1 MIFSGIMDAH
11 NSPNRVRKM
20 SDTHHDSRCM
30 TCCGAYFM
38 ILKNRPAIDTT
49 TTCHDSSMDSNRL
62 STGLQ
67 MTDCEV
73 IAEHTELNICKHAI

>member
-1 MIFSGIMDAH
+1 
-11 NSPNRVRKM
+11 
-20 SDTHHDSRCM
+20 
-30 TCCGAYFM
+30 M

-49 TTCHDSSMDSNRL
+49 TTCHDSSMGSNRL

-67 MTDCEV
+67 MTDCAV